1 MTYNTFT
8 KDATLKLEPQFISH
22 KDTEYSE
29 IFNNSKDPENDNI
42 EVIVEDVG
50 FANKE
55 EFTINISDLID
66 AKKLDE
72 WTNLLSYIYIY
83 I

>member
-1 MTYNTFT
+1 
-8 KDATLKLEPQFISH
+8 
-22 KDTEYSE
+22 
-29 IFNNSKDPENDNI
+29 
-42 EVIVEDVG
+42 VEDVG

>member
-1 MTYNTFT
+1 V
-8 KDATLKLEPQFISH
+8 D
-22 KDTEYSE
+22 
-29 IFNNSKDPENDNI
+29 
-42 EVIVEDVG
+42 DVG

-72 WTNLLSYIYIY
+72 WVFYYF
-83 I
+83 